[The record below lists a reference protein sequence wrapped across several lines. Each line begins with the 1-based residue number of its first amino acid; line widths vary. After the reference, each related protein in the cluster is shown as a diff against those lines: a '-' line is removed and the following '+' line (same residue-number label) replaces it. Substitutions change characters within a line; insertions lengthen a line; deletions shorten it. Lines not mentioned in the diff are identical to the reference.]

1 VEEALTPRSAGVP
14 PAGRDASRVPPEARC
29 DWARNGLE
37 AIGRGA
43 AVAIVDV
50 FSFGT
55 AVTLAVE
62 RGASVYAWPGHAAG
76 AADFAAC
83 EQAILCTDRSRTT
96 FSLSPESLLRVE
108 RGTRLVLPSLNGAS
122 LVAAARDVASAVV
135 VASLRNASAVARWL
149 ARWDGPIAVI
159 AAGERWPDDTIRFAL
174 EDWLGAGAVL
184 AALGGAQS
192 SEARSAAEAFT
203 ASRARLAE
211 ILGDSVSG
219 RELVSRGFGADV
231 ALAADYDASAVVP
244 VADADGWLRGI

>member
-1 VEEALTPRSAGVP
+1 VEEALI
-14 PAGRDASRVPPEARC
+14 RC

-43 AVAIVDV
+43 AVVIVDV

-62 RGASVYAWPGHAAG
+62 RGAFVYAWPGDAAG
-76 AADFAAC
+76 AADFAAR

-122 LVAAARDVASAVV
+122 LVAAAAGIASAVV

-149 ARWDGPIAVI
+149 GGWHRPIAVI
-159 AAGERWPDDTIRFAL
+159 AAGERWPDDTTRFAL

-192 SEARSAAEAFT
+192 AEARSAAAAFT
-203 ASRARLAE
+203 ASRERLAE
-211 ILGDSVSG
+211 ILGDAVSG
-219 RELVSRGFGADV
+219 RELVSRGFSADV

-244 VADADGWLRGI
+244 VAGRDGWLSASIRSFSCI

>member
-1 VEEALTPRSAGVP
+1 MPVI
-14 PAGRDASRVPPEARC
+14 RC
-29 DWARNGLE
+29 DWARNGLD

-62 RGASVYAWPGHAAG
+62 RGASVYAWPGDAAG
-76 AADFAAC
+76 AAEFAAR

-108 RGTRLVLPSLNGAS
+108 HGTRLVLPSLNGAS
-122 LVAAARDVASAVV
+122 LVAAAMPVASAVV

-149 ARWDGPIAVI
+149 GAWDGPIAVI
-159 AAGERWPDDTIRFAL
+159 AAGERWPDDTTRFAL

-184 AALGGAQS
+184 AALGGTQS
-192 SEARSAAEAFT
+192 SEARSAAATFT
-203 ASRARLAE
+203 ASRAQLAE
-211 ILGDSVSG
+211 ILGDSFSG
-219 RELVSRGFGADV
+219 RELVSRGFSGDV
-231 ALAADYDASAVVP
+231 ALASDYDASAVVP
-244 VADADGWLRGI
+244 VAGIDGWLIAAAPLPASV